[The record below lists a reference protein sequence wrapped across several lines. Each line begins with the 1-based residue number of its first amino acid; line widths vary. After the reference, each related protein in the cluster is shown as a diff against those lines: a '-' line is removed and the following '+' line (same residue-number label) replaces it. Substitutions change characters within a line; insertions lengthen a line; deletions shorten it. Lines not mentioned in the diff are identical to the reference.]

1 MIFKRGSGKMK
12 NKTPDDK
19 KYKSSLNITIK
30 ESHDIISRKEIMDKN
45 TYYEEIYHHPFKI
58 SDLNPHFNDDE
69 N

>member
-12 NKTPDDK
+12 NKTRNDK
-19 KYKSSLNITIK
+19 KYKSSLNIIIK
-30 ESHDIISRKEIMDKN
+30 ESHDVISRKEIMDKN

-58 SDLNPHFNDDE
+58 NDLNPHFNDDE